1 MERKLILTGTPASS
15 GRNIGKVIHFDNL
28 ENLSTE
34 DRNLIVVGEMIPPDV
49 IIFAERVSGLITD
62 EGGIL
67 NHAATVARELRIPC
81 VVGTGNATQV
91 LQDGDTVEVVGD
103 KGEVYRV

>member
-1 MERKLILTGTPASS
+1 MERQLILKGTAASS
-15 GRNIGKVIHFDNL
+15 GRGVGKVIHFDNL
-28 ENLSTE
+28 ENLPTV
-34 DRNLIVVGEMIPPDV
+34 DCNLIVVGKMIPPDV
-49 IIFAERVSGLITD
+49 VIFAERVSGLITD

-67 NHAATVARELRIPC
+67 SHAATVARELLIPC

-103 KGEVYRV
+103 KGEIYRV

>member
-1 MERKLILTGTPASS
+1 MERQLILKGTPASG
-15 GRNIGKVIHFDNL
+15 GRGVGTVVHFDNL
-28 ENLSTE
+28 QNLPTS
-34 DRNLIVVGEMIPPDV
+34 DRNLIVVGEVIPPDV
-49 IIFAERVSGLITD
+49 VIFAERVSGLITD

-67 NHAATVARELRIPC
+67 NHAATVARELRVPC